1 MVALSMLKLLFSDI
15 IYNYTYFSF
24 SKRPFPQLEQDEI
37 RVLVFRDCDR
47 KGKTLLFDSKAV
59 KNEKS
64 QVFLCWKMSQQILI
78 FNPAVETFQ
87 FLICLSFI
95 NRFRAV
101 FFFFSS
107 LVVLKACVTMPKLTG
122 IVSHDHMN

>member
-1 MVALSMLKLLFSDI
+1 MLKLLFSVM
-15 IYNYTYFSF
+15 IYIYIFFFFSL

-95 NRFRAV
+95 NHFRAV
-101 FFFFSS
+101 FSA
-107 LVVLKACVTMPKLTG
+107 L
-122 IVSHDHMN
+122 